1 MMTFESSFVVFDDCA
16 DQRMEA
22 SLMNTATSFALN
34 SELAD
39 YTRQVAEVKDQAAA
53 LLRGLNDVQYN
64 WRPVLGSWSI
74 AQCVAHIVLTDE
86 IYLPVLEKCVVDAR
100 ARGLLGTGPFHHGQ
114 LGNWFV
120 RSMDAPAKRRFK
132 NPKQITPPEEQM
144 LAAGL
149 ANFNLI
155 HDRVPLL
162 VDQADGVNLARA
174 KFRSPFSKLLK
185 LSLGQGIA
193 VMLAHARRH
202 LWQASE
208 VRKRPDF
215 AKN

>member
-53 LLRGLNDVQYN
+53 LLRGLNAVQYN
-64 WRPVLGSWSI
+64 WRPAVGSWSI
-74 AQCVAHIVLTDE
+74 QQCVAHIALTDE

-100 ARGLLGTGPFHHGQ
+100 AGGLLCTGPFQHGQ

-120 RSMDAPAKRRFK
+120 RSMDAPAKRRFT
-132 NPKQITPPEEQM
+132 NPKQITPPKSRCW
-144 LAAGL
+144 LRAWRISTLSTIAYCC
-149 ANFNLI
+149 
-155 HDRVPLL
+155 LL
-162 VDQADGVNLARA
+162 
-174 KFRSPFSKLLK
+174 S
-185 LSLGQGIA
+185 
-193 VMLAHARRH
+193 
-202 LWQASE
+202 
-208 VRKRPDF
+208 RPT
-215 AKN
+215 A